1 MSRCPHCHDRLGA
14 YVAGALAAEDARA
27 LATHLEASPECARE
41 AEELAALWAGLGELA
56 DEAPSLRLRA
66 RFYQT
71 LAAEIARAEATAAPR
86 ESGRVGRWLAA
97 LLPAEPR
104 WRFVGVAALV
114 ALGAALGFLAPR
126 PANQR
131 EMAALRGEV
140 RSLNELVA
148 LSLLRQDS
156 PSERLQGVAYG
167 RSVGAGDERVRA
179 ALYEALLRDPNDN
192 VRLAAIDALAGFAT
206 LPAERAKL
214 VAAVGRQ
221 TSPVVQIALLDT
233 LIAHSRS
240 NADLDPLARDE
251 HLDPTVRSYLRNRLG
266 DHA

>member
-27 LATHLEASPECARE
+27 LAAHLEASPECARE
-41 AEELAALWAGLGELA
+41 AEELAALWAGLGELPA
-56 DEAPSLRLRA
+56 EAPSLRLRA

-71 LAAEIARAEATAAPR
+71 LAAEIARAEAAAK
-86 ESGRVGRWLAA
+86 ETGRVGRWLAA

-104 WRFVGVAALV
+104 WRLVGVAALV

-126 PANQR
+126 PGDQR
-131 EMAALRGEV
+131 EMAELRGEV

-167 RSVGAGDERVRA
+167 RSVGADDQRVRA

-214 VAAVGRQ
+214 VAAVGKQ

-251 HLDPTVRSYLRNRLG
+251 RLDPTVRSYLRNRLG